1 MGDAAGRIFL
11 SYRREDTRHVAGRL
25 ADRLNSRFGAGTV
38 FMDVDVI
45 ELGADFTKAIAT
57 EVAACHVL
65 IALIGQDWLTPGK
78 RTGQPRIFD
87 GDDFVAV
94 EIAAALD
101 RGIRV
106 IPVLTDEARMPTAD
120 ELPPRLRPLA
130 TRNAARLDHE
140 TFSSDIERLLS
151 TVGQILQASAAELT
165 ARHRKYP
172 SQKFPPA
179 PGPTPEHSR
188 PNGPEVDS
196 TQPAPP
202 RERPDWPWRTSKQQ
216 PQDSKR
222 GPVSP
227 TTSTDP
233 HIPPARAAFRVTLWW
248 VVYSLSI
255 FTATGIFMTLA
266 GRASGDPIGGIIAIT
281 VLLGALW
288 GVTTLLRKEIGRQRR
303 ILRQPELEGNTRVS
317 GSKVSSRHVRKIAV
331 ICTAV
336 SIGFGIA
343 IAVTPPA
350 SSPGTDT
357 GMIATP

>member
-38 FMDVDVI
+38 FMDVDAV
-45 ELGADFTKAIAT
+45 ELGADFTKAIAS

-65 IALIGQDWLTPGK
+65 IALIGQDWLTPSK

-87 GDDFVAV
+87 VDDFVAV
-94 EIAAALD
+94 EIVAALD

-151 TVGQILQASAAELT
+151 TVGKILHASAAERT
-165 ARHRKYP
+165 ARHRKFP
-172 SQKFPPA
+172 SPKSSSPP
-179 PGPTPEHSR
+179 GSTPEDSR
-188 PNGPEVDS
+188 PSRPEVHS
-196 TQPAPP
+196 TQPTSPG
-202 RERPDWPWRTSKQQ
+202 ERPSWPWRTSKQQ
-216 PQDSKR
+216 LPESRR
-222 GPVSP
+222 GPGSP
-227 TTSTDP
+227 MTSTDP
-233 HIPPARAAFRVTLWW
+233 HIPPARAALRVALWW

-255 FTATGIFMTLA
+255 FIATGIFTTLA
-266 GRASGDPIGGIIAIT
+266 GRASGDLIGGIIAIAI
-281 VLLGALW
+281 LLGALW
-288 GVTTLLRKEIGRQRR
+288 GVTTILKKEIERQRR
-303 ILRQPELEGNTRVS
+303 ILHQSGPEGDTRVS
-317 GSKVSSRHVRKIAV
+317 ESKVSSRHVRKIAI

-336 SIGFGIA
+336 SVGFGIA
-343 IAVTPPA
+343 IAFTPPA
-350 SSPGTDT
+350 PLPATST